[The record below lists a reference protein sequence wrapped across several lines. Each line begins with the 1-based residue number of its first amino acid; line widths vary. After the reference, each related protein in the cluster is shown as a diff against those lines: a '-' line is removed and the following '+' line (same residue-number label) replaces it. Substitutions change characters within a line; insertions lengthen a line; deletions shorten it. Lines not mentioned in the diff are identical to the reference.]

1 MKSPLVVL
9 GILIVTLVS
18 CKTGSHYTT
27 NKFMDTYTVD
37 LGEEFMVNLRS
48 DLCNGYSWQWVNKPD
63 NVVDSVTWR
72 YITLNTNL
80 TNVGGTE
87 KWEFKA
93 IKSGEDSI
101 KLRYFAWEDQAA
113 IDSIYIVIRVK

>member
-1 MKSPLVVL
+1 
-9 GILIVTLVS
+9 
-18 CKTGSHYTT
+18 
-27 NKFMDTYTVD
+27 MDTYTVD
-37 LGEEFMVNLRS
+37 LGEEFTVSLRS
-48 DLCNGYSWQWVNKPD
+48 DVCNGYSWQWVNKF
-63 NVVDSVTWR
+63 NVNSVDSVTWR

-113 IDSIYIVIRVK
+113 VDSIYIVVRVK